1 MFTGLVRTIG
11 NVAALEEHADLRRI
25 TITADLEARD
35 LELGASVC
43 CAGVCLTVVDA
54 SAGRFA
60 VQAGFETLRRTTLG
74 KLAVGDAI
82 NLEPSLR
89 VGDALG
95 GHFVF
100 GHVDGLGTVRS
111 ATPKS
116 GACEL
121 WIDLPAELLRLC
133 APRGSLAVEGTSL
146 TVAAVDERG
155 AMIMVIPHTLAVTTL
170 GRLRA
175 GDPVNLEADM
185 LARYVARLL
194 EGRAATQGGVSWQ
207 TLADAGFVTGD
218 DPHGGTQ

>member
-11 NVAALEEHADLRRI
+11 TISSLEERAELRRI
-25 TITADLEARD
+25 AIACDLDARD

-43 CAGVCLTVVDA
+43 CAGVCLTVVEA
-54 SAGRFA
+54 GAGRFA

-74 KLAVGDAI
+74 RLAVGDAI

-111 ATPKS
+111 ALRRDS
-116 GACEL
+116 SCAL

-133 APRGSLAVEGTSL
+133 APRGSIAIEGTSL
-146 TVAAVDERG
+146 TIAAIDARG
-155 AMIMVIPHTLAVTTL
+155 AMIMVIPHTLEVTTL
-170 GRLRA
+170 GRLQS
-175 GDPVNLEADM
+175 GDPVNVEADM

-194 EGRAATQGGVSWQ
+194 APKSEAGPGVTWQ
-207 TLADAGFVTGD
+207 TLVEAGFAEE
-218 DPHGGTQ
+218 PKP

>member
-11 NVAALEEHADLRRI
+11 TVTALQEQAELRRI
-25 TITADLEARD
+25 AIACQLDARD

-43 CAGVCLTVVDA
+43 CGGVCLTVVEA
-54 SAGRFA
+54 GAGRFT

-74 KLAVGDAI
+74 RLAVGDAI

-121 WIDLPAELLRLC
+121 WLDVPAELLRLC
-133 APRGSLAVEGTSL
+133 APRGSIAVEGTSL
-146 TVAAVDERG
+146 TVARVDERG

-170 GRLRA
+170 ARLRA

-194 EGRAATQGGVSWQ
+194 ESRAPAEGGVTWQ
-207 TLADAGFVTGD
+207 TLVDAGFVAAE
-218 DPHGGTQ
+218 GGAG